1 MRLSSALAIGA
12 VMVCCF
18 GIGLVVDRVALST
31 ETAAPTVPRG
41 LALVRAELLGQYVR
55 PLDASALAAPTI
67 PSLLS
72 QLDDRYTVYL
82 GPNQYR
88 TFLDRVE
95 ATRIG
100 VGLSLERDP
109 ERGLEVGESFV
120 GTPAAQAHLEGGDAI
135 LAIDGVSTRN
145 LGIENALAH
154 LQGGVIGTRVVLR
167 VRVSRTGSVRN
178 VRLERVRIATRAVS
192 ARDIG
197 RGVNRV
203 RVIRIR
209 TFAAGVARQ
218 VRQLSTHA
226 PAVILDLR
234 GDPGGLLDEAV
245 GTASIFLQKGRIVS
259 WSGLNVGR
267 HVRNA
272 TRSAL
277 PTMPLAL
284 LVDRKTASAAEI
296 VAAAIQDHKRGA
308 IVGTRTFGKGS
319 LQSVEPLANGAALK
333 LTIAEY
339 RTPDGRDLH
348 GRGVIPNIPAAPG
361 QALSLALRSVRASR
375 APH

>member
-1 MRLSSALAIGA
+1 MI
-12 VMVCCF
+12 CCF
-18 GIGLVVDRVALST
+18 GIGLVVDRVALT
-31 ETAAPTVPRG
+31 PETHAAPVPQS
-41 LALVRAELLGQYVR
+41 LQLVRDELLEQYVR

-67 PSLLS
+67 PALLK

-95 ATRIG
+95 ASRIG

-109 ERGLEVGESFV
+109 ERGLKVSQSLEGS
-120 GTPAAQAHLEGGDAI
+120 PAAQAGLVDGDAI
-135 LAIDGVSTRN
+135 LAIDGVSTHN

-167 VRVSRTGSVRN
+167 VRRSTTGSVRL

-192 ARDIG
+192 ERDIG
-197 RGVNRV
+197 SGKGRV

-209 TFAAGVARQ
+209 TFAAGVAHQ
-218 VRQLSTHA
+218 VRQLATGA

-245 GTASIFLQKGRIVS
+245 GTASVFINRGKIVS

-267 HVRNA
+267 HVRVA
-272 TRSAL
+272 SHDAL
-277 PTMPLAL
+277 PPMPLAV
-284 LVDRKTASAAEI
+284 LVDRRTASAAEI
-296 VAAAIQDHKRGA
+296 VAAAIQDHRRGA

-319 LQSVEPLANGAALK
+319 LQSVEPLENGAALK

-339 RTPDGRDLH
+339 RTPDGHDLH
-348 GRGVIPNIPAAPG
+348 GRGVVPNIRATPT

-375 APH
+375 LGR

>member
-1 MRLSSALAIGA
+1 
-12 VMVCCF
+12 MVCCF

-31 ETAAPTVPRG
+31 HDGPPAVPRS
-41 LALVRAELLGQYVR
+41 LALVRAELLEQYVR

-88 TFLDRVE
+88 TFLDRVD

-100 VGLSLERDP
+100 VGLSLESDP
-109 ERGLEVGESFV
+109 ERGLRVGDALD
-120 GTPAAQAHLEGGDAI
+120 GTPAAAAGLVDGDAI
-135 LAIDGVSTRN
+135 LAIDGVSTRH
-145 LGIENALAH
+145 LGIENALAQ

-167 VRVSRTGSVRN
+167 VRQSGGVRTVP
-178 VRLERVRIATRAVS
+178 LERVRIATRAVS

-197 RGVNRV
+197 SGAARV

-209 TFAAGVARQ
+209 TFAAGVARE
-218 VRQLSTHA
+218 VRQLATHA

-245 GTASIFLQKGRIVS
+245 GTASVFVQKGRIVS
-259 WSGLNVGR
+259 WSGLNVGS

-272 TRSAL
+272 SHTAL
-277 PTMPLAL
+277 PPMPLAV

-319 LQSVEPLANGAALK
+319 LQSVEPLANGGALK

-348 GRGVIPNIPAAPG
+348 GRGVIPNIPAAPR

-375 APH
+375 AGH

>member
-1 MRLSSALAIGA
+1 
-12 VMVCCF
+12 MVCCF

-31 ETAAPTVPRG
+31 HNGPPAVPLS
-41 LALVRAELLGQYVR
+41 LALVRAELLEQYVR

-88 TFLDRVE
+88 TFLDRVD

-100 VGLSLERDP
+100 VGLSLESDP
-109 ERGLEVGESFV
+109 ERGLRVGDSLEGS
-120 GTPAAQAHLEGGDAI
+120 PAAEAGLEDGDAI
-135 LAIDGVSTRN
+135 LAIDGVSTRH
-145 LGIENALAH
+145 LGIENALAE
-154 LQGGVIGTRVVLR
+154 LQDGVIGTRVVLR
-167 VRVSRTGSVRN
+167 VRHTRTGDVRD

-197 RGVNRV
+197 SGAARV

-209 TFAAGVARQ
+209 TFAAGVARE
-218 VRQLSTHA
+218 VRQLATHA

-234 GDPGGLLDEAV
+234 GDPGGLLDEAI
-245 GTASIFLQKGRIVS
+245 GTASVFVQQGRIVS
-259 WSGLNVGR
+259 WSGLNVGT

-272 TRSAL
+272 SHTAL
-277 PTMPLAL
+277 PPMPLAV

-308 IVGTRTFGKGS
+308 VVGTRTFGKGS

-339 RTPDGRDLH
+339 RTPKGRDLH
-348 GRGVIPNIPAAPG
+348 GHGGIPNIRATPG

-375 APH
+375 TSR

>member
-1 MRLSSALAIGA
+1 
-12 VMVCCF
+12 MVCCF

-31 ETAAPTVPRG
+31 ETAASAVPRSV
-41 LALVRAELLGQYVR
+41 ALVRAQLLEQYVR

-72 QLDDRYTVYL
+72 QLDDPYTVYL

-109 ERGLEVGESFV
+109 ERGLEVGESFE
-120 GTPAAQAHLEGGDAI
+120 GTPAAAAGLADGDTI
-135 LAIDGVSTRN
+135 LAIDGVPTAH

-167 VRVSRTGSVRN
+167 VRVSKTGSVRN
-178 VRLERVRIATRAVS
+178 VGLERVRIPTRAVS

-197 RGVNRV
+197 SGANRV

-209 TFAAGVARQ
+209 TFAAGVAHQ
-218 VRQLSTHA
+218 VRQLASHA

-245 GTASIFLQKGRIVS
+245 GTASIFVQKGRIVS

-272 TRSAL
+272 SHTAL
-277 PTMPLAL
+277 PPMPLAV
-284 LVDRKTASAAEI
+284 LVDHKTASAAEI

-308 IVGTRTFGKGS
+308 IVGSRTFGKGS

-348 GRGVIPNIPAAPG
+348 GRGVTPNIPAAPS

-375 APH
+375 AGH